1 MAKEECKALLDALSK
16 VTACYRHLVLTV
28 GGAADSQ
35 ELREELKKSRQKAQ
49 ELAGVTRTQLTA
61 SLRDKTLA
69 KEERVE
75 FERLWVL
82 FSACLEI
89 LESDMRRALELG
101 QAFPLHVPKK
111 PLIQTGLSGTTSG
124 VAARAMSVQNMKYDA
139 QADLDVLDLTDLE
152 REIHQ
157 VGEMIYE
164 MEMKVNVPRWTVQA
178 KQEPGAELKS
188 NLSGGVSSLDAGSGI
203 EDKTL
208 CDPSRILAGI
218 VFTAVLLIAIA
229 LAVCVVKL
237 S

>member
-35 ELREELKKSRQKAQ
+35 ELREELKKSRRKAQ
-49 ELAGVTRTQLTA
+49 ELAGVTRTKLTA
-61 SLRDKTLA
+61 ALRDKALSR
-69 KEERVE
+69 EERPE
-75 FERLWVL
+75 FERLWVI

-111 PLIQTGLSGTTSG
+111 PLIQTGLSGSTSG
-124 VAARAMSVQNMKYDA
+124 VAARAMSVQNMKYEA
-139 QADLDVLDLTDLE
+139 EANIDVLDLTDLE
-152 REIHQ
+152 QEIGQ

-164 MEMKVNVPRWTVQA
+164 MEMKVNVPRWTVEA
-178 KQEPGAELKS
+178 KQDPGAELNS
-188 NLSGGVSSLDAGSGI
+188 NLSGGASSLGGVSGV
-203 EDKTL
+203 ENKSL
-208 CDPSRILAGI
+208 CDPSRVLAGI
-218 VFTAVLLIAIA
+218 IFTAVLLMAIA
-229 LAVCVVKL
+229 LAVCVAKL